1 VLEHFDYNGPLQRA
15 LQEWHR
21 VLEPGGLLRIS
32 VPDLDVLSH
41 LFLQRQLLDVHQR
54 FQIMRM
60 IFGKV

>member
-1 VLEHFDYNGPLQRA
+1 
-15 LQEWHR
+15 
-21 VLEPGGLLRIS
+21 VLEPGGVLRIS